1 MLSHLPQPLLLLINK
16 LEPNYHGSLRVTN
29 WDTEP
34 ESLNRLTARLSPEP
48 RWLWRKN
55 RDLAK
60 TGVLMQVVVNK
71 RDFAR
76 ILDRCQGVA
85 DKKGT
90 MPVLGNVLVEV
101 IGPTQLRLAATD
113 LFLAVSGTIP
123 AQVDKGGSIAVGAR
137 DLFERV
143 RMMPDGQLSLT
154 VTDSSALTLKAVGS
168 ARRFT
173 VHGLPGS
180 EFPQLPKP
188 EATST
193 QFSIPAATLSALIQ
207 STQFSIS
214 TDDSRLALNSALI
227 EQDNG
232 RLRMV
237 TTDGHRLT
245 KAEATIPKNS
255 AAHTLLVP
263 LKGIQQLKRICDDVI
278 AELAKNDDV
287 SVSEPSI
294 DLLRYGPNAFFSVG
308 ALEFTVKLV
317 DAQFPPYEQVIPS
330 ASERVVRA
338 PRLNVAEALKAVSVA
353 ASDRTGGVKLSL
365 TRDTMR
371 FETESPE
378 SGEGFDE
385 VGIQYDGPDITVGFN
400 ARYFLDIAN
409 AITDDE
415 LLIGMGGELDPAVI
429 RPATSSDGFDFLAVV
444 MPMRI

>member
-1 MLSHLPQPLLLLINK
+1 
-16 LEPNYHGSLRVTN
+16 
-29 WDTEP
+29 
-34 ESLNRLTARLSPEP
+34 
-48 RWLWRKN
+48 
-55 RDLAK
+55 
-60 TGVLMQVVVNK
+60 MQVVVNK
-71 RDFAR
+71 KDFSR

-101 IGPTQLRLAATD
+101 IGPSQLRLAATD
-113 LFLAVSGTIP
+113 LFLAVSGVIP

-143 RMMPDGQLSLT
+143 RMMPEGQLSLS
-154 VTDSSALTLKAVGS
+154 VTDGSALTLKAVGT

-173 VHGLPGS
+173 IHGLPGS

-188 EATST
+188 EPGLLPIN
-193 QFSIPAATLSALIQ
+193 IPVGTLSSLIQ

-227 EQDNG
+227 EEDGG
-232 RLRMV
+232 RLRIV

-245 KAEATIPKNS
+245 KAEATIPNATS
-255 AAHTLLVP
+255 SQPLLIP
-263 LKGIQQLKRICDDVI
+263 LKGIQQLKRICDDAL
-278 AELAKNDDV
+278 AEAAKGDATETT
-287 SVSEPSI
+287 EPSLE
-294 DLLRYGPNAFFSVG
+294 LLRQGPNAFFHSG
-308 ALEFTVKLV
+308 ALEFSVKLV
-317 DAQFPPYEQVIPS
+317 DAQFPPYEQVIPN

-338 PRLNVAEALKAVSVA
+338 PRAGVAEALKAVSVA
-353 ASDRTGGVKLSL
+353 ASDRTGGVKLTL

-385 VGIQYDGPDITVGFN
+385 VSIEYDGPDITIGFN
-400 ARYFLDIAN
+400 AKYFLDIAN
-409 AITDDE
+409 AIADDE
-415 LLIGMGGELDPAVI
+415 LFVGLGGELDPAVI
-429 RPATSSDGFDFLAVV
+429 RPAATSDAFDFLAVV